1 MDNNAVKNTLC
12 DKLAIKVNAIDT
24 NISSTRGLV
33 TKTQDDSDKQGIE
46 KRIEDVDKKI
56 PNTSELVNKTYY
68 NVKITGF
75 KNKIPRTTPDITNL
89 ITKSA
94 LNTKSAEVK
103 NKILDTRGFLST
115 PEFDRLTKMTQ
126 ELNMIK
132 GIN

>member
-33 TKTQDDSDKQGIE
+33 TKTQDDSDKQ
-46 KRIEDVDKKI
+46 
-56 PNTSELVNKTYY
+56 
-68 NVKITGF
+68 GF